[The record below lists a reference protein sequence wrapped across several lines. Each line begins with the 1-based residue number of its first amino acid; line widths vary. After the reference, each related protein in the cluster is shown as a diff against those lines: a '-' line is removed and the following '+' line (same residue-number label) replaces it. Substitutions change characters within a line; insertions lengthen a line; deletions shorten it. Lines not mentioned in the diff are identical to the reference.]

1 MERKELTANKVIS
14 SKVHLQVIEVDGV
27 YDVTIFPDDIDLNY
41 VRIKQS
47 GKKEEVMVEALK
59 QFEEINCVRIS

>member
-1 MERKELTANKVIS
+1 MERKELTVNKVIS
-14 SKVHLQVIEVDGV
+14 YKVHLQVIEVDGV

-47 GKKEEVMVEALK
+47 GKKEEGIVEALK
-59 QFEEINCVRIS
+59 QFEEINCVKVS